1 LLGGEGI
8 QGVTGTG
15 LLLAHGVGN
24 REDLPIPFSFALIGA
39 GVALVVSFLALL
51 VLWRE
56 PRLDPAGA
64 GRPLPAG
71 AARLLD
77 ARGVRGALRALGL
90 LATAYV
96 ALAMVFGKDDA
107 LNPSAATVYVLFWV
121 GVPLLSL
128 LVGPVWR
135 LVNPIRTLQL
145 MLARLVRTDPRVGLA
160 RVPQWLGY
168 WPAAISLLSFVWL
181 ELVPRE
187 SNTTLA
193 TLRLY
198 FAAYLAVHLFAATV
212 FGSRWFDRG
221 DGFEVFSSLLGR
233 LSLLGRRG
241 DGRLVVR
248 SPLNGVAGVATA
260 AGLFG
265 VVGVLLGGT
274 VFDSLSAHLAW
285 VDFVQTGPLPPHLAS
300 TLGLVVTVSLVT
312 AAFTGAAALTG
323 LGAGRAPLETAA
335 EFAHSIVPIVAGYFI
350 AHYWS
355 LLVIVG
361 QQAVIQLS
369 DPLGTGANWLGTGGR
384 TANLTLAGAT
394 TTAVIQVC
402 AVVAGHV
409 VGVVLAH
416 DRAVALLPRRHAVLG
431 QIPLLVL
438 MVGYTVMGLL
448 LLFAA

>member
-1 LLGGEGI
+1 MNAS
-8 QGVTGTG
+8 V
-15 LLLAHGVGN
+15 LAHGVGS

-39 GVALVVSFLALL
+39 ACALLVSFLVLL
-51 VLWRE
+51 LLWRE
-56 PRLDPAGA
+56 PRLDPVGA

-71 AARLLD
+71 VERALD
-77 ARGVRGALRALGL
+77 SSLTRGALRALGL
-90 LATAYV
+90 LATSYV
-96 ALAMVFGKDDA
+96 VLAMVFGKDDA
-107 LNPSAATVYVLFWV
+107 LNPTAAAVYVLFWV

-128 LVGPVWR
+128 LLGPVWR
-135 LVNPIRTLQL
+135 LINPIRTLQL
-145 MLARLVRTDPRVGLA
+145 LLARLVRADPLAGLA
-160 RVPQWLGY
+160 PLPRWLGY
-168 WPAAISLLSFVWL
+168 WPAALSLLSFVWL

-187 SNTTLA
+187 SNTTLP

-198 FAAYLAVHLFAATV
+198 FACYLAIHLFAATY

-233 LSLLGRRG
+233 LSVFGRRG

-248 SPLNGVAGVATA
+248 NPLDGVAGIAKA
-260 AGLFG
+260 PGLFA
-265 VVGVLLGGT
+265 VVGVLLGST

-285 VDFVQTGPLPPHLAS
+285 IDFVATGPLPPRVAS
-300 TLGLVVTVSLVT
+300 TLGLVVTVAIVT
-312 AAFTGAAALTG
+312 AAFTGASALTG
-323 LGAGRAPLETAA
+323 LGAGRPPLDTAG
-335 EFAHSIVPIVAGYFI
+335 EFAHTIVPIVAGYFI

-384 TANLTLAGAT
+384 AADPLLAGAT
-394 TTAVIQVC
+394 TTAVIQVS
-402 AVVAGHV
+402 AVVVGHV
-409 VGVVLAH
+409 LGVVLAH

-438 MVGYTVMGLL
+438 MVAYTVTGLV

>member
-1 LLGGEGI
+1 
-8 QGVTGTG
+8 VNGTG
-15 LLLAHGVGN
+15 LVLAHGVGS
-24 REDLPIPFSFALIGA
+24 REDLPIPFTYALVGA
-39 GVALVVSFLALL
+39 AVALLVSFLVLL
-51 VLWRE
+51 LFWRE
-56 PRLDPAGA
+56 PRLNPAGA

-71 AARLLD
+71 LQRALD
-77 ARGVRGALRALGL
+77 STFARGALRALGL
-90 LATAYV
+90 LATSYIV
-96 ALAMVFGKDDA
+96 LAMLFGKDDA
-107 LNPSAATVYVLFWV
+107 LNPTAATVYVLFWV

-128 LVGPVWR
+128 LIGPVWR
-135 LVNPIRTLQL
+135 LINPIRTLQL
-145 MLARLVRTDPRVGLA
+145 LLARLVRADPEAGLA
-160 RVPQWLGY
+160 PLPPWLGY
-168 WPAAISLLSFVWL
+168 WPAAASLLSFVWL
-181 ELVPRE
+181 ELVPHD
-187 SNTTLA
+187 SNTTLP

-198 FAAYLAVHLFAATV
+198 FACYLAVHLLAATY

-233 LSLLGRRG
+233 LSVLGRRG

-248 SPLNGVAGVATA
+248 SPLNGVAGIATA
-260 AGLFG
+260 PGLFAL
-265 VVGVLLGGT
+265 VGVMLGST

-285 VDFVQTGPLPPHLAS
+285 IDFVQTGPLTPHLAS
-300 TLGLVVTVSLVT
+300 TLGLLVTVSVVT
-312 AAFTGAAALTG
+312 AAFTGASALTG
-323 LGAGRAPLETAA
+323 LGAGQPPLETAA

-384 TANLTLAGAT
+384 AADPTLAGAT
-394 TTAVIQVC
+394 TTAVIQVS
-402 AVVAGHV
+402 AIVVGHV

-416 DRAVALLPRRHAVLG
+416 DRAVALLPRRHAIIG

-438 MVGYTVMGLL
+438 MIGYTVMGLL

>member
-1 LLGGEGI
+1 
-8 QGVTGTG
+8 VNATV
-15 LLLAHGVGN
+15 LAHGVGS

-39 GVALVVSFLALL
+39 AFAVLASFLVLL
-51 VLWRE
+51 LLWRE

-71 AARLLD
+71 VQRALD
-77 ARGVRGALRALGL
+77 SNLTRSALRALGL
-90 LATAYV
+90 LATSYV
-96 ALAMVFGKDDA
+96 VLAMVFGHDDA
-107 LNPSAATVYVLFWV
+107 LNPTATTVYVLFWV

-128 LVGPVWR
+128 LLGPVWR
-135 LVNPIRTLQL
+135 LTNPIRTLQL
-145 MLARLVRTDPRVGLA
+145 LLARLVRADPVAGLA
-160 RVPQWLGY
+160 PLPRWLGY
-168 WPAAISLLSFVWL
+168 WPAALSLLSFVWL

-187 SNTTLA
+187 SNTTLP

-198 FAAYLAVHLFAATV
+198 FACYLAVHLFAATY

-233 LSLLGRRG
+233 LSVIGRRG

-248 SPLNGVAGVATA
+248 NPLDGVAGIAKA
-260 AGLFG
+260 PGLFAI
-265 VVGVLLGGT
+265 VGVLLGST

-285 VDFVQTGPLPPHLAS
+285 IDFVSTGPLPSRVAS
-300 TLGLVVTVSLVT
+300 TLGLVVTVAVVT
-312 AAFTGAAALTG
+312 AAFTGASALTG
-323 LGAGRAPLETAA
+323 VRAGRRPLDTAG
-335 EFAHSIVPIVAGYFI
+335 EFAHTIVPIVAGYFI

-384 TANLTLAGAT
+384 AADPLLAGAT
-394 TTAVIQVC
+394 TTAVIQVS
-402 AVVAGHV
+402 AVVVGHV

-416 DRAVALLPRRHAVLG
+416 DRAIALLPRRHAVMG

-438 MVGYTVMGLL
+438 MVAYTVTGLV